1 MIVAWDTD
9 HVFLTEA
16 EGDRR
21 FFGGTVR
28 LVGGVNAKARQ
39 IAIGK
44 AQFSGRW
51 RGFLTG
57 HRKRMH
63 DPNRRC
69 VVNHAAKLFRQTD
82 PLPEPV
88 HNNCFELCRSGAGAP
103 RHCVDVQRRA
113 ENFGQNPRRGASPT
127 EVTEKHRVA
136 PVHHPGKDDAVYVA
150 EYSLERFIFVGSSL
164 GELRANSARLVVR
177 RNTHLFDV
185 FAKICNPVREFMQ
198 LFAEFLGRRVTE
210 RP

>member
-1 MIVAWDTD
+1 
-9 HVFLTEA
+9 
-16 EGDRR
+16 
-21 FFGGTVR
+21 GG
-28 LVGGVNAKARQ
+28 
-39 IAIGK
+39 
-44 AQFSGRW
+44 
-51 RGFLTG
+51 
-57 HRKRMH
+57 
-63 DPNRRC
+63 
-69 VVNHAAKLFRQTD
+69 
-82 PLPEPV
+82 
-88 HNNCFELCRSGAGAP
+88 
-103 RHCVDVQRRA
+103 QRRA

-198 LFAEFLGRRVTE
+198 LFAEFHRWRVTE